1 MITPVSGARQGTHSP
16 KKVEKF
22 EGNLS
27 DPCIQLPRKKPAVSE
42 ETAGSCSGFGM
53 CVTGCGSLGEVVIQ
67 ENGGNAHENHKQ
79 VFAHIAPDLGRDAK
93 KSAKRIQTDKGQ
105 NVQ

>member
-67 ENGGNAHENHKQ
+67 EAHHMRTCAVHQRAEGRAARAVRNA
-79 VFAHIAPDLGRDAK
+79 LGRSPRPDFY
-93 KSAKRIQTDKGQ
+93 ILE
-105 NVQ
+105 